1 LPFINFTPESALNPF
16 RHIAFLF
23 FALLSAACLSIFMGG
38 CAQIGAPT
46 GGVRDSLAPV
56 LVKASPE
63 LEKTRFTGNK
73 ITLYFNEYVELQDLQ
88 NNLLISPV
96 QKNMPQ
102 ISSNLRMVT
111 IKLKDTLQ
119 PNSTYYIQFGNAI
132 RDVNEGNVAKDFSY
146 VFSTGDHIDSMTLSG
161 RVLMAETGKAD
172 STLLVL
178 LYRDSPDSAVQT
190 RKPDYATRVKSDGSF
205 SFSYLPD
212 ANVKVYAL
220 KDGDGSKTYN
230 SSTEIFAFAD
240 SGFQT
245 GRNPRSVRLYA
256 FAKEKSGNK
265 PTNAPKVLVEKKLKY
280 TTSAQSRQQDIL
292 TDFQADFNNIL
303 KELDSSQIT
312 LSDTNF
318 NKLPTSGITLD
329 STRKR
334 LNMKVNWQ
342 PDQDYI
348 IILGSLAFKD
358 TIGNTLAKPDTI
370 RFRTKKTTD
379 YGRVVLRFRNLDL
392 SKNPLIQLIQGE
404 EIRLSSPITSSEWKN
419 DLIIPG
425 EYEMRI
431 VFDDNRNGRW
441 DPGDYKTRTQPELA
455 NALEQKLGV
464 RADWDNE
471 REIEL

>member
-1 LPFINFTPESALNPF
+1 
-16 RHIAFLF
+16 
-23 FALLSAACLSIFMGG
+23 MGG

-256 FAKEKSGNK
+256 YAKEKSGNK
-265 PTNAPKVLVEKKLKY
+265 PTSAPKVLVEKKLKY

-292 TDFQADFNNIL
+292 TDFQADFNNKL
-303 KELDSSQIT
+303 KELDSSQIS

>member
-1 LPFINFTPESALNPF
+1 
-16 RHIAFLF
+16 
-23 FALLSAACLSIFMGG
+23 
-38 CAQIGAPT
+38 
-46 GGVRDSLAPV
+46 
-56 LVKASPE
+56 
-63 LEKTRFTGNK
+63 
-73 ITLYFNEYVELQDLQ
+73 
-88 NNLLISPV
+88 
-96 QKNMPQ
+96 
-102 ISSNLRMVT
+102 
-111 IKLKDTLQ
+111 
-119 PNSTYYIQFGNAI
+119 
-132 RDVNEGNVAKDFSY
+132 
-146 VFSTGDHIDSMTLSG
+146 
-161 RVLMAETGKAD
+161 
-172 STLLVL
+172 
-178 LYRDSPDSAVQT
+178 
-190 RKPDYATRVKSDGSF
+190 
-205 SFSYLPD
+205 
-212 ANVKVYAL
+212 
-220 KDGDGSKTYN
+220 
-230 SSTEIFAFAD
+230 
-240 SGFQT
+240 
-245 GRNPRSVRLYA
+245 
-256 FAKEKSGNK
+256 
-265 PTNAPKVLVEKKLKY
+265 VLVEKKLKY

-292 TDFQADFNNIL
+292 TDFQADFNNKL
-303 KELDSSQIT
+303 KELDSSQIS

>member
-1 LPFINFTPESALNPF
+1 
-16 RHIAFLF
+16 
-23 FALLSAACLSIFMGG
+23 M
-38 CAQIGAPT
+38 
-46 GGVRDSLAPV
+46 
-56 LVKASPE
+56 
-63 LEKTRFTGNK
+63 
-73 ITLYFNEYVELQDLQ
+73 
-88 NNLLISPV
+88 
-96 QKNMPQ
+96 
-102 ISSNLRMVT
+102 
-111 IKLKDTLQ
+111 
-119 PNSTYYIQFGNAI
+119 
-132 RDVNEGNVAKDFSY
+132 
-146 VFSTGDHIDSMTLSG
+146 
-161 RVLMAETGKAD
+161 
-172 STLLVL
+172 
-178 LYRDSPDSAVQT
+178 
-190 RKPDYATRVKSDGSF
+190 
-205 SFSYLPD
+205 
-212 ANVKVYAL
+212 
-220 KDGDGSKTYN
+220 
-230 SSTEIFAFAD
+230 
-240 SGFQT
+240 
-245 GRNPRSVRLYA
+245 
-256 FAKEKSGNK
+256 
-265 PTNAPKVLVEKKLKY
+265 LVEKKLKY

-292 TDFQADFNNIL
+292 TDFQADFNNKL
-303 KELDSSQIT
+303 KEMDSSQIS